1 MQILTHYKYFF
12 KNSNTFLILGGKY
25 VAASGFTPDV
35 KVWSIKFNKSGG
47 FEKAQRAFEL
57 TGHTSGIYHFTWRND
72 SARVATISKD
82 GTWRLYNVE
91 VDLHLGKWT
100 TSGPPINYL
109 SYRPMPITDIDKY

>member
-1 MQILTHYKYFF
+1 MGLKFCTNRCDIYEKIPSHISLFVLAFSIKIIIRIPR
-12 KNSNTFLILGGKY
+12 LILGGKY

-35 KVWSIKFNKSGG
+35 KVWSVKFNKSGG

-57 TGHTSGIYHFTWRND
+57 TGHTSGIFHFTWRND

-91 VDLHLGKWT
+91 LDLHLGM
-100 TSGPPINYL
+100 Y
-109 SYRPMPITDIDKY
+109 

>member
-1 MQILTHYKYFF
+1 MHEPLWYLWKNTLAYFF
-12 KNSNTFLILGGKY
+12 ICARVQYKNYNTYSSSYLGGKY

-35 KVWSIKFNKSGG
+35 KVWSVKFNKSGG

-57 TGHTSGIYHFTWRND
+57 TGHTSGIFHFTWRND

-91 VDLHLGKWT
+91 LDLHLGM
-100 TSGPPINYL
+100 Y
-109 SYRPMPITDIDKY
+109 